1 MVTFQQCFNL
11 SHSLCLRRLF
21 PFLNVTVTVAH
32 HHYPWLFAI
41 LFFLSLFLL
50 FLSRSSVQK
59 TYHFLLCT
67 TDRSNSFIHSFIVF
81 GTIGLLRTRIIS
93 RDQEQKNTLTKSQ
106 CLYAVL
112 FLLAFRFRQLVGA
125 NYFIHGSIGYS
136 THESAITNR
145 VFVCAYMFA
154 IT

>member
-1 MVTFQQCFNL
+1 MFQSL
-11 SHSLCLRRLF
+11 SFTLLASLVSLPQRNRHRRPSSLSLVVRNF
-21 PFLNVTVTVAH
+21 
-32 HHYPWLFAI
+32 I
-41 LFFLSLFLL
+41 LSLSLFLL
-50 FLSRSSVQK
+50 FRSRSSVQK